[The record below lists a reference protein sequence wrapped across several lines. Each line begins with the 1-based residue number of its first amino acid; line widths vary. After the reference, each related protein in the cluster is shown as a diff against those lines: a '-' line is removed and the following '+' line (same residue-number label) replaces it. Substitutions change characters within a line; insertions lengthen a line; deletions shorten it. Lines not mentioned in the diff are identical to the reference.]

1 MLKGRSMKY
10 PVCTFGIKNLYCIDV
25 SCAKI
30 KQCSPSYNPM
40 LSLFPFFLF
49 IFKSN
54 FLSCSLCS
62 QAVWRWGWRPD
73 SGLRWSTTPGDP
85 LLTGTISDPS
95 QVLELPSNTNI
106 FSCINCLVV
115 EKNRFEKIFP
125 RRANLTKA
133 ISVDANEAKAAFL
146 SLKRTKST
154 QDECYSPLD

>member
-1 MLKGRSMKY
+1 MLLIGWSMKY
-10 PVCTFGIKNLYCIDV
+10 PVYTFGIKILYCIDV

-73 SGLRWSTTPGDP
+73 SGLRWSTTPDDP
-85 LLTGTISDPS
+85 LLTGTISDLS
-95 QVLELPSNTNI
+95 QVLELATNTSI
-106 FSCINCLVV
+106 FISQLIFQLW
-115 EKNRFEKIFP
+115 RKIGWRRYFLNVLIWPKPYQWMQMRP
-125 RRANLTKA
+125 RRPSSVSREQNLPRMN
-133 ISVDANEAKAAFL
+133 IIL
-146 SLKRTKST
+146 
-154 QDECYSPLD
+154 P